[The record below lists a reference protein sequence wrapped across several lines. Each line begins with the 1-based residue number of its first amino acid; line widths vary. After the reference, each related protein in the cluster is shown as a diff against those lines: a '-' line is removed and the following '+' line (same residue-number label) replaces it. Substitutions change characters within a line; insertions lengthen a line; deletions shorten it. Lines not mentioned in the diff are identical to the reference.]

1 MMVYRFPPDV
11 EKLVHEQMKK
21 GHYSSEDDVLRD
33 ALKRL
38 ARDQNDVAAIQ
49 AGIEDMEAGRFR
61 SLEQFDTEFR
71 ANNGRGVRF
80 VVHGFQHS
88 VSRF

>member
-1 MMVYRFPPDV
+1 MAYQFPPDV
-11 EKLVHEQMKK
+11 EKLVHQQMEK
-21 GHYSSEDDVLRD
+21 GQYASEDDVLRE

-38 ARDQNDVAAIQ
+38 ARDQDDVAAIR

-71 ANNGRGVRF
+71 ATNGIDRDA
-80 VVHGFQHS
+80 
-88 VSRF
+88 